1 MNNNSLT
8 IGLDFR
14 YSLSPDRV
22 RGGAPPKIIK
32 SEGIYTKT
40 IDKINK
46 LLSIPTKEEIL
57 KIISAKKNISFKE
70 IEKIVVLSHS
80 TMWTFIQELEN
91 LELVV
96 KEKKKEEGERKE
108 FKLSLNSNITVE
120 QLTLY
125 EYDGIIGNLNLKE
138 LIKDIPKDSKNINL
152 EIVNKKNKDKI
163 IESYNLYLDNKL
175 KSST

>member
-1 MNNNSLT
+1 
-8 IGLDFR
+8 
-14 YSLSPDRV
+14 
-22 RGGAPPKIIK
+22 
-32 SEGIYTKT
+32 
-40 IDKINK
+40 
-46 LLSIPTKEEIL
+46 
-57 KIISAKKNISFKE
+57 
-70 IEKIVVLSHS
+70 
-80 TMWTFIQELEN
+80 MWTFIQELEN